1 MNGRSAR
8 GLLVAALAVV
18 VLLATG
24 HVARAGFFEFQNLLA
39 SDGASGDAFGYS
51 VALCGD
57 YGIVGAIGDAPGGA
71 AYVFN
76 WTGTTWTQ
84 QAKLTASDAAV
95 GDYFGHSVGISGDTA
110 IVGASGDES
119 RTGAAYVFTGSGGSW
134 TQQAKLTASDAAADD
149 EFGYSVGISGD
160 YAIVGGRGNDDA
172 GSASGSAYVFN
183 RSDTAWSQQAKLIA
197 SDAAL
202 ADYFGHSVG
211 ISGDYAIVGAYAD
224 DDAGSLSGSAYVFDR
239 SDTAWSQQAKLTA
252 SDAAAGDFFGRSVGI
267 SGDYAIVG
275 AERNDDAGDSSG
287 SAYVFN
293 RSGTAWSQ
301 QGKLTAADAAAGDYF
316 GQSVGISGDYA
327 IVGAYGNDDAGSGS
341 GSAYVFNRSG
351 SAWSEQAKLTAS
363 DAAVDDRF
371 GEAVGIWG
379 ERAIVGATS
388 NDDLGHGSGSAYVYH
403 TPEPSGLVA
412 LVGLGLMGCAAHL
425 WRRRKRKA

>member
-1 MNGRSAR
+1 
-8 GLLVAALAVV
+8 VAALAVV
-18 VLLATG
+18 VLLGTG
-24 HVARAGFFEFQNLLA
+24 RLARAGFFEFQNLLA

-51 VALCGD
+51 VDLCGD
-57 YGIVGAIGDAPGGA
+57 YAIVGAVSGGSWAGA

-95 GDYFGHSVGISGDTA
+95 GDNFGASVAISGDYA
-110 IVGASGDES
+110 IVGAHGNEDAGNN
-119 RTGAAYVFTGSGGSW
+119 TGSAYVFNRSGSAWS
-134 TQQAKLTASDAAADD
+134 QQAKLTASDAAADD
-149 EFGYSVGISGD
+149 EFGRSVGISGD

-183 RSDTAWSQQAKLIA
+183 RSGTAWSEQAKLTA

-224 DDAGSLSGSAYVFDR
+224 DDAGSLSGSAYVFNR
-239 SDTAWSQQAKLTA
+239 SGTAWSEQAKLTA
-252 SDAAAGDFFGRSVGI
+252 SDAALGDFFGRSVDI
-267 SGDYAIVG
+267 SGDDAIVG
-275 AERNDDAGDSSG
+275 AERNGDAGNYSG

-293 RSGTAWSQ
+293 RSGTAWSEQ
-301 QGKLTAADAAAGDYF
+301 AKLTASDAAAWDYF
-316 GQSVGISGDYA
+316 GSSVGISGDYA
-327 IVGAYGNDDAGSGS
+327 IVGAYGDDFYT
-341 GSAYVFNRSG
+341 GSAYVFDRSG

-363 DAAVDDRF
+363 DAVVDDRF
-371 GEAVGIWG
+371 GESVGIWG
-379 ERAIVGATS
+379 ERAIVGAHS

-403 TPEPSGLVA
+403 TPEPSGMVA

-425 WRRRKRKA
+425 WRRRKRNA